1 MELIITNRSRAYP
14 NGQMQKHQVKDVRE
28 RDESM
33 FGFEGTRYFQKKP
46 FWFPLTPHDGEHVFL
61 DSSVGRARG
70 C

>member
-33 FGFEGTRYFQKKP
+33 FGFEGIIN
-46 FWFPLTPHDGEHVFL
+46 VI
-61 DSSVGRARG
+61 S
-70 C
+70 

>member
-33 FGFEGTRYFQKKP
+33 FGFEGIIIVIVSYYICFYSEFTLF
-46 FWFPLTPHDGEHVFL
+46 T
-61 DSSVGRARG
+61 
-70 C
+70 